1 MKSTAFWILDACVL
15 FSLSLLYLYQGY
27 HRKNQLF
34 TVWLCGGVF
43 MQLIAA
49 WGLAAGWP
57 KWIDQLRAA
66 DDVVTY
72 LLTAGVLVMAAARRD
87 CPVNRSL
94 LWGLGGMLALNLF
107 ARSLGTSVPPP
118 VQTWLR
124 NIAFFGPAI
133 FLLIAFSN
141 LRLDRLPLWLDS
153 MLHALRA
160 GNTDRTVFA
169 SVSLTGALGAVS
181 RGTSEGVNPPTQ
193 RHAIIE
199 APTSTARFDSRLSR
213 LDPAAHLFIKSRENS
228 PNKERSQQVL

>member
-27 HRKNQLF
+27 HRKNQMF
-34 TVWLCGGVF
+34 TLWLCFGVF
-43 MQLIAA
+43 MQLVAA

-57 KWIDQLRAA
+57 KWIDHVRAA

-72 LLTAGVLVMAAARRD
+72 LLTAGVLVVAAARRD

-94 LWGLGGMLALNLF
+94 LWGVGGMVALNLF
-107 ARSLGTSVPPP
+107 ARAFGTNVPPQ
-118 VQTWLR
+118 VRTWLR

-141 LRLDRLPLWLDS
+141 LRLDRLPLWIDS

-160 GNTDRTVFA
+160 ENAERTAFA
-169 SVSLTGALGAVS
+169 SISVAGTLGAIPASRVS
-181 RGTSEGVNPPTQ
+181 QRRALETPRHRDAAPRNETREGETS
-193 RHAIIE
+193 
-199 APTSTARFDSRLSR
+199 
-213 LDPAAHLFIKSRENS
+213 PAC
-228 PNKERSQQVL
+228 